1 MYLEYYS
8 TEKSKQMMREA
19 RQQRLARL
27 VREDNQRSTVRFFSI
42 SSLGQALAGLRAP
55 SSAVPSGNAVV
66 LQTDP
71 AECFVCG

>member
-1 MYLEYYS
+1 MYLEYY
-8 TEKSKQMMREA
+8 TRDRAKQLAHEA

-27 VREDNQRSTVRFFSI
+27 ARKDNQRSTVRFFSLP
-42 SSLGQALAGLRAP
+42 SLGQALAGLRAR
-55 SSAVPSGNAVV
+55 SSAVPAGNAVV